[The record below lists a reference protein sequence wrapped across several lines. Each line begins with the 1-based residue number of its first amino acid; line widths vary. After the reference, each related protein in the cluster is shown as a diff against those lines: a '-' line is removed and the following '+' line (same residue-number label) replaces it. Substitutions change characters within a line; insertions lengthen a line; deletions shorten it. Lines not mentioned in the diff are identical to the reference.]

1 MMGTLLQLQ
10 MDKDEDFTKKRG
22 EMIKEV
28 RNAAQLEFVQYTD

>member
-10 MDKDEDFTKKRG
+10 MDKDKGFTKKRG
-22 EMIKEV
+22 QMIKEV

>member
-1 MMGTLLQLQ
+1 MMGTLLQLH